1 MIFTDRE
8 ALKNRIAELAGGRNP
23 GRMQVYED
31 TTAFMSI
38 DFGSVLRLGGNDY
51 IVTGHAREGRFGIDE
66 QPKFWVKSCIDL
78 TSGRRKIIKLVFQ
91 ESFDS
96 RIGTRIY
103 HCVRSAAKEA
113 EILRATQ
120 NDPHFMHGEGVYDR
134 AGNLVRILNFVDG
147 ISFYE
152 YLRRLEMTQNAYYHH
167 VFPEIIQSVIGCI
180 ESIARL
186 HANGLN
192 HGDVRAD
199 HLLLKN
205 RTGPFTWIDFD
216 YEVDD
221 SDYDIYCLG
230 NILLQAVGKGRHSL
244 HDVKLNPFMYP
255 DYPGTLTHEDMSLM
269 FRHRVAN
276 LRKLFPHV
284 PQDLNDILMRFSVSS
299 TNPYQTVE
307 DLLTD
312 LRALY
317 PGEGHAGDD
326 PA

>member
-1 MIFTDRE
+1 MIFSDRQ
-8 ALKNRIAELAGGRNP
+8 ALKNRIAELTGRRNP
-23 GRMQVYED
+23 ERLQVYED
-31 TTAFMSI
+31 TTAFMAI

-51 IVTGHAREGRFGIDE
+51 LVMGHAREGRFGIDE

-78 TSGRRKIIKLVFQ
+78 TSGRRKIVKLVFH

-96 RIGTRIY
+96 QIGTRIY

-120 NDPHFMHGEGVYDR
+120 HDPNFMHGGAVHDR
-134 AGNLVRILNFVDG
+134 AGNLVRIIDYVDG
-147 ISFYE
+147 LSFYE
-152 YLRRLEMTQNAYYHH
+152 YLRRLEMTQNAYYHQ
-167 VFPEIIQSVIGCI
+167 VFPGIIQSVIGCI

-192 HGDVRAD
+192 HGDIRAD
-199 HLLLKN
+199 HILLSSS
-205 RTGPFTWIDFD
+205 TGPFTWIDFD

-221 SDYDIYCLG
+221 SDYDVFCLG
-230 NILLQAVGKGRHSL
+230 NVLLQAVGKGRHSL
-244 HDVKLNPFMYP
+244 HDVRLNPTMYP
-255 DYPGTLTHEDMSLM
+255 DYQGTLTYEDMSLM

-276 LRKLFPHV
+276 LRKLFPLV
-284 PQDLNDILMRFSVSS
+284 ARDLNDILMRFSVAS
-299 TNPYQTVE
+299 TSPYRTVE

-317 PGEGHAGDD
+317 PAEGDSGDD
-326 PA
+326 VA